1 MTNEILEELREQL
14 ERVQPSAALEQQ
26 LENEAEAVENEL
38 GYPALLYKRE
48 SVELEPVLQ
57 RTMTPA
63 DREEYA
69 KRTRRVWAASC
80 VCSNCDA
87 EYITG
92 WRKGGGLY
100 IVTDYD
106 GAGFFPGVP
115 EENDVAVEV
124 EDGEAVICPYCESPV
139 EVTRLSTLPRY
150 GRTRRLM
157 VQDVHTLS
165 AGGVRYTVLV
175 VWLKSRYTGSRGTI
189 DDIDPV
195 EAYILDTEG
204 RLIRMKRHTTALGG
218 QIGELLPHWERVQ
231 RVRDPDYIRY
241 FSADAINCTKCGC
254 MPVAP
259 IEPEQLAGT
268 TGEKTGLAELTEEG
282 CSEPITYLQHWRRH
296 PAIENLVKAGWG
308 RMVRDTILYGGDIG
322 TWADLTQRKP
332 ARMLGMTRAEV
343 QLLGAKRWTT
353 AIACAWKR
361 YRDTGGSIPALE
373 WNEYRK
379 TLGDE
384 LMEVLDKYQV
394 TPERAM
400 HYLQRTRQSGQTLA
414 DTWDMSARLGLDM
427 TDPQIL
433 FPKGLRAT
441 HDRLAPAVAELK
453 KQEESEKSRA
463 RFQAVLDRYGHM
475 EWSDGEICIRL
486 PRSLTELVREGATL
500 HHCVGG
506 YGDKHLSGS
515 DVIFFV
521 RHARRPERSW
531 YTLDIRMNA
540 GEPRE
545 VQLHGYKNELVH
557 GKELRIPRR
566 VREFCD
572 RWEREV
578 LLPGWKRAQRQAKQ
592 PKKQAKKENAA

>member
-26 LENEAEAVENEL
+26 LENEAEAIENEL

-48 SVELEPVLQ
+48 SVELAPVLQ

-80 VCSNCDA
+80 VCSSCEA

-115 EENDVAVEV
+115 EEDDMAVEV

-157 VQDVHTLS
+157 VQDLHTLS

-175 VWLKSRYTGSRGTI
+175 AWLKSRYTGSRGTI

-195 EAYILDTEG
+195 EAYILDTDG
-204 RLIRMKRHTTALGG
+204 RLIRLVRHTTAFYGN
-218 QIGELLPHWERVQ
+218 IGELLPHWERVQ
-231 RVRDPDYIRY
+231 TVRDPSGIRY
-241 FSADAINCTKCGC
+241 FSAEAINRTKIGSL
-254 MPVAP
+254 PVAP

-268 TGEKTGLAELTEEG
+268 TGEKTGLAELLAEE
-282 CSEPITYLQHWRRH
+282 SARAVSYLMQWRRR
-296 PAIENLVKAGWG
+296 PYLENLLKAGWAYTVEHAV
-308 RMVRDTILYGGDIG
+308 RMEVPVD
-322 TWADLTQRKP
+322 TWADLRQRKP
-332 ARMLGMTRAEV
+332 VRQLGMTRAEV
-343 QLLGAKRWTT
+343 QLLGTKRWTT

-361 YRDTGGSIPALE
+361 YRDTGGSIAALE

-427 TDPQIL
+427 TDPQVL
-433 FPKGLRAT
+433 FPKELRAT
-441 HDRLAPAVAELK
+441 HDRLAVTVAELAQK
-453 KQEESEKSRA
+453 EKAEKTQQQFRA
-463 RFQAVLDRYGHM
+463 ILDRYGHL

-486 PRSLTELVREGATL
+486 PRSLTELVREGAVL

-506 YGDKHLSGS
+506 YGDKHSSGS
-515 DVIFFV
+515 DVIWFV

-531 YTLDIRMNA
+531 YTLDIRMND
-540 GEPRE
+540 GKPRE

-566 VREFCD
+566 VREFVD

-578 LLPGWKRAQRQAKQ
+578 LLPGWKRVQRQAETKR
-592 PKKQAKKENAA
+592 QAKKENAA

>member
-1 MTNEILEELREQL
+1 MTGGILREIAAQL
-14 ERVQPSAALEQQ
+14 ERVQPSAALERQ
-26 LENEAEAVENEL
+26 LEQDRDEIEL
-38 GYPALLYKRE
+38 EIGLPPLLYKRD
-48 SVELEPVLQ
+48 SISP
-57 RTMTPA
+57 
-63 DREEYA
+63 EE
-69 KRTRRVWAASC
+69 AAGEIAIW
-80 VCSNCDA
+80 CDTVSGGKPRWGA
-87 EYITG
+87 RCQCTWCNEEFITG
-92 WRKGGGLY
+92 WSEGGLEV
-100 IVTDYD
+100 IQRYD
-106 GAGFFPGVP
+106 VEGIFPGIPDENEMGVRY
-115 EENDVAVEV
+115 EEGQCIE
-124 EDGEAVICPYCESPV
+124 CPFCG
-139 EVTRLSTLPRY
+139 TRLELTRKSKLPAM
-150 GRTRRLM
+150 GRTRRIML
-157 VQDVHTLS
+157 QDVQNLEV
-165 AGGVRYTVLV
+165 GGVRYTVLLA
-175 VWLKSRYTGSRGTI
+175 WLMSRWVHDAGMT

-195 EAYILDTEG
+195 EAYILDTDG
-204 RLIRMKRHTTALGG
+204 RLIRLVRHTTTPYG
-218 QIGELLPHWERVQ
+218 QIGGLLPHWERVQ
-231 RVRDPDYIRY
+231 TVRDPSGIRY
-241 FSADAINCTKCGC
+241 FSAEAINRTKIGSL
-254 MPVAP
+254 PVAP

-268 TGEKTGLAELTEEG
+268 TGEKTGLAELLAEE
-282 CSEPITYLQHWRRH
+282 SARAVSYLMQWRRR
-296 PAIENLVKAGWG
+296 PYLENLLKAGWAYTVEHAV
-308 RMVRDTILYGGDIG
+308 RMEVPVD
-322 TWADLTQRKP
+322 TWADLRQRKP

-343 QLLGAKRWTT
+343 QLLGTKRWTT

-361 YRDTGGSIPALE
+361 YRDTGGSIPALA

-441 HDRLAPAVAELK
+441 HDRLAVTVAELK
-453 KQEESEKSRA
+453 KREESEKSRA
-463 RFQAVLDRYGHM
+463 RFQAVLDRYGHL

-486 PRSLTELVREGATL
+486 PRSLAELVREGAVL

-506 YGDKHLSGS
+506 YGDKHSSGS
-515 DVIFFV
+515 DVIWFV

-557 GKELRIPRR
+557 GKELHIPRR

-578 LLPGWKRAQRQAKQ
+578 LLPGWKRAQRQAKT
-592 PKKQAKKENAA
+592 KKRAKKENAA

>member
-1 MTNEILEELREQL
+1 MTNEILAELREQL

-38 GYPALLYKRE
+38 GFPALLYKRE
-48 SVELEPVLQ
+48 SVELEPVMQ

-69 KRTRRVWAASC
+69 QRTRRVWAASC
-80 VCSNCDA
+80 ICSSCET

-115 EENDVAVEV
+115 EENDMAVEV

-157 VQDVHTLS
+157 LQDVHTLS

-175 VWLKSRYTGSRGTI
+175 AWLKSRYTGSRGTI

-195 EAYILDTEG
+195 EAYILDTDG
-204 RLIRMKRHTTALGG
+204 RLIRLVRHTTTPYG
-218 QIGELLPHWERVQ
+218 QIGGLLPHWERVQ

-241 FSADAINCTKCGC
+241 FSADAINRTKIGSL
-254 MPVAP
+254 PVAP

-268 TGEKTGLAELTEEG
+268 TGEKTGLAELLAEE
-282 CSEPITYLQHWRRH
+282 SARAVSYLMQWRRR
-296 PAIENLVKAGWG
+296 PYLENLLKAGWAYTVEHAV
-308 RMVRDTILYGGDIG
+308 RMEVPVD
-322 TWADLTQRKP
+322 TWADLRQRKP

-343 QLLGAKRWTT
+343 QLLGTKRWTT

-361 YRDTGGSIPALE
+361 YRDTGGSIPALA

-379 TLGDE
+379 KLGDE
-384 LMEVLDKYQV
+384 LMEVLNKYQV
-394 TPERAM
+394 TPERAA
-400 HYLQRTRQSGQTLA
+400 HYLLRENERGQILA
-414 DTWDMSARLGLDM
+414 DTWDMSAQLGLDM

-441 HDRLAPAVAELK
+441 HDRLAVTVAELK
-453 KQEESEKSRA
+453 KREESEKSRA
-463 RFQAVLDRYGHM
+463 RFQAVLDRYGHL
-475 EWSDGEICIRL
+475 EWSDGDICIRL
-486 PRSLTELVREGATL
+486 PRSLAELVREGATL

-515 DVIFFV
+515 DVIWFV

-557 GKELRIPRR
+557 GKELHIPRR

-578 LLPGWKRAQRQAKQ
+578 LLPGWKRAQRQAKT
-592 PKKQAKKENAA
+592 KKRAKKENAA